1 MDETI
6 KELLQELGTSVNDAV
21 NNSSRVKAVM
31 QAIRDQ
37 GYEAYLVLE
46 ANLAAGD
53 KPPLPDSDHFTE
65 DDRNFLKRLRIEC

>member
-1 MDETI
+1 VDETI

-21 NNSSRVKAVM
+21 SRSSRVKAVM
-31 QAIRDQ
+31 QAIREH

-53 KPPLPDSDHFTE
+53 KTDQQDSDHFTE

>member
-1 MDETI
+1 
-6 KELLQELGTSVNDAV
+6 
-21 NNSSRVKAVM
+21 M

-46 ANLAAGD
+46 ANLAAGENAG
-53 KPPLPDSDHFTE
+53 PQDSDHFTE

>member
-6 KELLQELGTSVNDAV
+6 RDLIQELGTSVNEAV
-21 NNSSRVKAVM
+21 NQSSRVKAVM

-46 ANLAAGD
+46 ANLAAGE
-53 KPPLPDSDHFTE
+53 KAEQDSDHFTE
-65 DDRNFLKRLRIEC
+65 DDRNFLRRLRIEC